1 MEWIML
7 AMCMLIGFLAG
18 GLTVLVTFVKPILND
33 SLASI
38 NYLVKISKMY
48 LDELGR
54 LWRFSNPDFIDS
66 GKDKGDN

>member
-7 AMCMLIGFLAG
+7 AMGMLIGFLVG
-18 GLTVLVTFVKPILND
+18 GLTVLVTFVKPMLND

-54 LWRFSNPDFIDS
+54 LWRFSNPDFFDS
-66 GKDKGDN
+66 NKIESED